1 MSNFPVRSSLAALA
15 TVTLVLTG
23 CSGGNDSGGNN
34 ETSSAQSSSGAIRKG
49 GDLTF
54 VIPAYPLG
62 MDPLSPSADIA
73 GLQIFDAWWEYLI
86 RPTADGTGF
95 EPRLAE
101 SYTISDDKK
110 TYTFKL
116 RPGVKFSDGSPL
128 TTADVVTSLRNA
140 FTNKGSQ
147 IAFLGSKIASI
158 TAPDDATVIVQ
169 MNSAWPYLLSDLA
182 GFNAAILPQ
191 ALIKKEGYDAFLKKP
206 VGTGPFML
214 DSLDPGNSIKL
225 VRNPNYWEAERPYLD
240 SITFKV
246 AQSDVARA
254 TAVTGGQAD
263 ISQDPPPNQLAAL
276 RANKSIQVQSLPL
289 SLVETIDFNVLV
301 PPFDNLKLRQAI
313 SLAIDRKAIV
323 QAGLFGAGSA
333 ATTFIVGPPALTLQN
348 TSLNLYPY
356 DPQKAKQLVKESG
369 LPTPISIPLQLS
381 QGAVQDAI
389 AAVVQQNLQAVG
401 INVKI
406 VRNDYSA
413 IQSAVSSGHYSAA
426 TRNWSNYVGDPSQQP
441 LFWMDPAFCC
451 HANWTNYEDPTA
463 IALVHKAVEA
473 SDSAEAKSLFD
484 DVQRSVATSAHS
496 IPLYFPNQVYILSD
510 KVGGFAPDPMAIW
523 AYDKLGFKE

>member
-1 MSNFPVRSSLAALA
+1 MSHFRFRSLA
-15 TVTLVLTG
+15 TVLGIIALIVTG
-23 CSGGNDSGGNN
+23 CG
-34 ETSSAQSSSGAIRKG
+34 SSNKASPNSSSGPLAKG
-49 GDLTF
+49 GNLSF

-86 RPTADGTGF
+86 RPTGDGSGF
-95 EPRLAE
+95 EPMLAK
-101 SYTISDDKK
+101 SYTISADKK
-110 TYTFKL
+110 TYTFHL
-116 RPGVKFSDGSPL
+116 RPNVKFSDGSRL
-128 TTADVVTSLRNA
+128 TTADVVTSLHNA

-158 TAPDDATVIVQ
+158 KAQNSSTVVVK
-169 MNSAWPYLLSDLA
+169 MNSSWPYLLSDLA

-191 ALIKKEGYDAFLKKP
+191 ALIKKEGYAAFLKKP

-214 DSLDPGNSIKL
+214 DHLDPGNSIKL
-225 VRNPNYWEAERPYLD
+225 VRNPHYWEKGRPYLD

-246 AQSDVARA
+246 VQSDVARA
-254 TAVTGGQAD
+254 TSVTGGQAD
-263 ISQDPPPNQLAAL
+263 IAQDPPPNQLSAL
-276 RANKSIQVQSLPL
+276 RANKSLNVVSLPL
-289 SLVETIDFNVLV
+289 SLVETIDFNVKV

-323 QAGLFGAGSA
+323 QAGLFGAGSP

-348 TSLNLYPY
+348 KSLNLYPY
-356 DPQKAKQLVKESG
+356 DPKKARRLVAESG
-369 LPTPISIPLQLS
+369 LPKPITIPLQLS

-389 AAVVQQNLQAVG
+389 ATVVQQNLQAVG
-401 INVKI
+401 IKVKI

-451 HANWTNYEDPTA
+451 HANWTNYDNPAA
-463 IALVHKAVEA
+463 IALVHKAVQA
-473 SDSAEAKSLFD
+473 SDTAEAKRLFD
-484 DVQRSVATSAHS
+484 EVQRSVATSAHS
-496 IPLYFPNQVYILSD
+496 IPLYYPNQVYVLST
-510 KVGGFAPDPMAIW
+510 KVGGFVADPMGIW
-523 AYDKLGFKE
+523 HYDQMGFRK

>member
-1 MSNFPVRSSLAALA
+1 MSHFRFRSSAAVLGIFA
-15 TVTLVLTG
+15 LVLTG
-23 CSGGNDSGGNN
+23 CSGSSEKAASNSGSNSNSGALAKGGN
-34 ETSSAQSSSGAIRKG
+34 
-49 GDLTF
+49 LTF

-73 GLQIFDAWWEYLI
+73 GLQVFDAWWEYLI
-86 RPTADGTGF
+86 RPTADGSGF
-95 EPRLAE
+95 EPRLAK
-101 SYTISDDKK
+101 SYTISADKK
-110 TYTFKL
+110 TYTFNL
-116 RPGVKFSDGSPL
+116 RPNVKFSDGSAL
-128 TTADVVTSLRNA
+128 TTTDVVTSLHNA
-140 FTNKGSQ
+140 FTDKGSQ

-158 TAPDDATVIVQ
+158 KAPDSSTVVVQ
-169 MNSAWPYLLSDLA
+169 MKAAWPYLLSDLA

-191 ALIKKEGYDAFLKKP
+191 ALIKKEGYAAFLKKP

-225 VRNPNYWEAERPYLD
+225 VRNPHYWESGRPYLD

-254 TAVTGGQAD
+254 TAVTSGQAD
-263 ISQDPPPNQLAAL
+263 IAQDPPPNQLTAL
-276 RANKSIQVQSLPL
+276 RANKSIDVLSLPL
-289 SLVETIDFNVLV
+289 SLVETIDFNVKV
-301 PPFDNLKLRQAI
+301 APFNNLKLRQAI

-323 QAGLFGAGSA
+323 KSGLFGAGGA

-348 TSLNLYPY
+348 TGLDLYPY
-356 DPQKAKQLVKESG
+356 DPAKAKQLVKASG
-369 LPTPISIPLQLS
+369 LPQPITIPLQLS

-401 INVKI
+401 IKVKI

-413 IQSAVSSGHYSAA
+413 IQSAVSSGHYAAA

-463 IALVHKAVEA
+463 IALVNKAVQA

-496 IPLYFPNQVYILSD
+496 IPLYFPNQVYVLST
-510 KVGGFAPDPMAIW
+510 KVGGFAVDPMAIW
-523 AYDKLGFKE
+523 QYDKMGFKK

>member
-1 MSNFPVRSSLAALA
+1 MSRSRFRCFSALL
-15 TVTLVLTG
+15 VVLVLAITG
-23 CSGGNDSGGNN
+23 CSASDDDGSAP
-34 ETSSAQSSSGAIRKG
+34 TSTAASVVKG

-95 EPRLAE
+95 EPRLAA
-101 SYTISDDKK
+101 SYTISDDQQ

-116 RPGVKFSDGSPL
+116 RPNVKFSDGVAL
-128 TTADVVTSLRNA
+128 TTDDVVTSLKNA
-140 FTNKGSQ
+140 FTDKGSQ

-158 TAPDDATVIVQ
+158 TAPDSSTVVVQ
-169 MNSAWPYLLSDLA
+169 LNSAWPYLLSDLA

-191 ALIKKEGYDAFLKKP
+191 ALIKKVGYDNFLKNP
-206 VGTGPFML
+206 VGTGPFKL

-225 VRNPNYWEAERPYLD
+225 VANPDYWEEGRPYLD
-240 SITFKV
+240 SITFQV
-246 AQSDVARA
+246 SRSDVARA

-263 ISQDPPPNQLAAL
+263 IAQSPPPNQLRAL
-276 RANKSIQVQSLPL
+276 RANQSLQVVSLPL

-301 PPFDNLKLRQAI
+301 KPFDNLKLRQAI
-313 SLAIDRKAIV
+313 SYAIDREAIV
-323 QAGLFGAGSA
+323 ASGLFGAGSA
-333 ATTFIVGPPALTLQN
+333 ASTFIVGPPALTLQN
-348 TSLNLYPY
+348 TELNLYPH
-356 DPQKAKQLVKESG
+356 DPEKARQLVQESG
-369 LPTPISIPLQLS
+369 LPTPITIPLQLS

-389 AAVVQQNLQAVG
+389 AAVVQQNLQDVG
-401 INVKI
+401 INVRI

-413 IQSAVSSGHYSAA
+413 IQSAVSSGNYAAA

-451 HANWTNYEDPTA
+451 KANWTNYNDPAA
-463 IALVHKAVEA
+463 IDLVNRAVKA
-473 SDSAEAKSLFD
+473 SDPAEAKSLFD
-484 DVQRSVATSAHS
+484 EVQRSVANSAHA
-496 IPLYFPNQVYILSD
+496 IPLFFPNQVYILSD
-510 KVGGFAPDPMAIW
+510 RVGGFEVDPMAIW
-523 AYDKLGFKE
+523 AYDKLGFTK

>member
-1 MSNFPVRSSLAALA
+1 MSKIRSRCFIALLAS
-15 TVTLVLTG
+15 VTLVLAA
-23 CSGGNDSGGNN
+23 CSGSSDNGSSSKATSEAIAKGGN
-34 ETSSAQSSSGAIRKG
+34 
-49 GDLTF
+49 LTF

-86 RPTADGTGF
+86 RPTPDGTSF

-101 SYTISDDKK
+101 SYTISPDKK

-116 RPGVKFSDGSPL
+116 RSNAKFSDGTPL
-128 TTADVVTSLRNA
+128 TTDDVVISLRNA
-140 FTNKGSQ
+140 FTDKGSQ

-158 TAPDDATVIVQ
+158 SAPDESTVVVQ
-169 MNSAWPYLLSDLA
+169 LNSSWPYLLSDLA

-191 ALIKKEGYDAFLKKP
+191 ALIKKEGYNNFLKHP
-206 VGTGPFML
+206 VGTGPFKL
-214 DSLDPGNSIKL
+214 ASLSPGNSIKL
-225 VRNPNYWEAERPYLD
+225 VRNTYYWEPGRPYLD

-254 TAVTGGQAD
+254 TAITGGQAD
-263 ISQDPPPNQLAAL
+263 IAQDPPPNQLGAL
-276 RANKSIQVQSLPL
+276 RANKSLQVVSLPL

-301 PPFDNLKLRQAI
+301 HPFENQKLRQAI
-313 SLAIDRKAIV
+313 SLAIDRQAIV
-323 QAGLFGAGSA
+323 KSGLFGAGSA

-348 TSLNLYPY
+348 TSLNLYPH
-356 DPQKAKQLVKESG
+356 DPEKAKQLVKESG
-369 LPTPISIPLQLS
+369 LPTPIKIPLQLS

-401 INVKI
+401 INVQI
-406 VRNDYSA
+406 IRNDYSA
-413 IQSAVSSGHYSAA
+413 IQSAVSSGHYAAA

-451 HANWTNYEDPTA
+451 HANWTNYEDPAA
-463 IALVHKAVEA
+463 IALVNKAVKA
-473 SDSAEAKSLFD
+473 SDPAEAKALFD
-484 DVQRSVATSAHS
+484 DVQRSVANSAHS

-510 KVGGFAPDPMAIW
+510 KVGGFAVDPMAIW
-523 AYDKLGFKE
+523 AYDKLGFKK